1 MIIKIIKTVIWIFLI
16 IVLIGLSLQLLE
28 KILFKIYSI
37 DAEEMVCLET
47 GCCHEGYRFKY
58 CVGKRDVSY
67 PSTLVKGLDNGMQK
81 NIYAVLVNKANTFL

>member
-16 IVLIGLSLQLLE
+16 IVLISVSLQLLE

-37 DAEEMVCLET
+37 DAEEMACLET

-58 CVGKRDVSY
+58 CGWQEGCVVSEY
-67 PSTLVKGLDNGMQK
+67 TCKGRGQWDAKKHICCFNE
-81 NIYAVLVNKANTFL
+81 